1 MIHESYLSK
10 DGVGGREISLEE
22 TSGQSLLVGC
32 WMEVGPR
39 RALPRLS
46 LAHWLQDH

>member
-22 TSGQSLLVGC
+22 TSGQSLLMGC
-32 WMEVGPR
+32 WVETEP
-39 RALPRLS
+39 
-46 LAHWLQDH
+46 